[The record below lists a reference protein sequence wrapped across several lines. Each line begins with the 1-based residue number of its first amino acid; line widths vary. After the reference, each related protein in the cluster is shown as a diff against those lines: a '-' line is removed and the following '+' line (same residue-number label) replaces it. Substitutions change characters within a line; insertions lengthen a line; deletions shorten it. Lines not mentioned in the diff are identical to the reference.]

1 MILYEVNLEVRD
13 EIIADYR
20 PWLAEHVRD
29 MLRLPGFVSAEVFE
43 CRDPPP
49 AEGTHAITVQYRLVD
64 ETALDRYL
72 MQHALRMRED
82 GLRHFG
88 DGFTASRRVLA
99 A

>member
-1 MILYEVNLEVRD
+1 MIVYEVNLEVRD

-43 CRDPPP
+43 RRDPPP
-49 AEGTHAITVQYRLVD
+49 AEGTHALTVQYRLVD
-64 ETALDRYL
+64 QDALDRYL
-72 MQHALRMRED
+72 MQHALRMREA
-82 GLRHFG
+82 GLRRFG
-88 DGFTASRRVLA
+88 DAFTATRRVLA